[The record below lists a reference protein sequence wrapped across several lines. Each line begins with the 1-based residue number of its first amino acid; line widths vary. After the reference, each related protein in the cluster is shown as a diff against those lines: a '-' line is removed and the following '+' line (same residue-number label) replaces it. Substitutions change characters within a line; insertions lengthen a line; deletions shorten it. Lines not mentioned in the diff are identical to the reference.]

1 MKKRTCFLLLIFAGI
16 LFLGAVSAAGGDAG
30 DPLISLSFL
39 KNTFSSGIDRSVD
52 GALEQSDQTLLNDA
66 NTQWNKILAVA
77 EANAGSEH
85 TAVFQENRLKQN
97 DILSGPTDRK
107 STRLHSSHEQASRM
121 PSSA

>member
-1 MKKRTCFLLLIFAGI
+1 MKKRTCCLLLIFAGI

-52 GALEQSDQTLLNDA
+52 GALEQSDQALLNDA

-77 EANAGSEH
+77 EHRRISGKQAEAKRHSLRSDRSSGHRPCRQREDG
-85 TAVFQENRLKQN
+85 VLLRL
-97 DILSGPTDRK
+97 GRGCDR
-107 STRLHSSHEQASRM
+107 RC
-121 PSSA
+121 